1 MRRIGIYLRVSTNG
15 QTTENQRRELEAV
28 AARSGWQVVQVYQ
41 DAGISGAK
49 GRDKRPA
56 FDRMLKD
63 ATARKIDMIAAWS
76 VDRLGRSLQ
85 DLVGF
90 LTELQALN
98 CHLYLH
104 QQAIDTTAPS
114 GRAMFQM
121 CGVFA
126 EFERAMIVE
135 RVNAGLARAR
145 RRARRSAGS
154 R

>member
-1 MRRIGIYLRVSTNG
+1 MRRVGIYLRVSTSG
-15 QTTENQRRELEAV
+15 QTIENQRRELEAV
-28 AARSGWQVVQVYQ
+28 AARSGWQVVQVYE

-63 ATARKIDMIAAWS
+63 ATARRIDMIAAWP

-90 LTELQALN
+90 LGELQAVG

-104 QQAIDTTAPS
+104 QQALDTTTPS

-126 EFERAMIVE
+126 EFELAMIVE
-135 RVNAGLARAR
+135 RVNAGFARAR
-145 RRARRSAGS
+145 AEARRSAGS